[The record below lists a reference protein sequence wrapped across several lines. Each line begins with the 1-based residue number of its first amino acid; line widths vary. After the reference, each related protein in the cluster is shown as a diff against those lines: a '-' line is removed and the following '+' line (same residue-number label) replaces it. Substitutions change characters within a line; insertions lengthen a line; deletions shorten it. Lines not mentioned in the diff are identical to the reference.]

1 MIDALIENSVLI
13 VIGIM
18 ATAGFGGIV
27 GYFNKRT
34 NCLKKLAE
42 DTEELKKRAYRIE
55 KAMIILAK
63 LQEDVI
69 ERTHPELKTEW
80 EDIVK
85 ELLNGN
91 GHRA

>member
-1 MIDALIENSVLI
+1 MLDALVENSVLI

-27 GYFNKRT
+27 GYFSKRT

-55 KAMIILAK
+55 KAMIILTKMQDDA
-63 LQEDVI
+63 I
-69 ERTHPELKTEW
+69 EKTHPELKTEW

>member
-1 MIDALIENSVLI
+1 
-13 VIGIM
+13 M

-69 ERTHPELKTEW
+69 K
-80 EDIVK
+80 
-85 ELLNGN
+85 
-91 GHRA
+91 